1 MEYAYARVSSKGQN
15 LDRQME
21 AFRELNI
28 PERQIITDKES
39 GKDFN
44 RKGYNQLV
52 GTDITAPLLRAGDLL
67 TIYSIDRLGRN
78 YSEIK
83 EQWRIITQELKAD
96 IRVLDMPLL
105 DTRHKSDNLDSRFVS
120 ELVLQILSYVAEK
133 ERQNIRV
140 RQRQGIEAARAKGIH
155 FGKERISKPDNW
167 NEVYKRWKNREISA
181 VAAMRELGL
190 KKSTFYRIAKE
201 SNSEM

>member
-15 LDRQME
+15 LDRQLE
-21 AFRELNI
+21 AFRELDI

-52 GTDITAPLLRAGDLL
+52 GTDITAPLLREGDLL

-83 EQWRIITQELKAD
+83 EQWRRLTQELKVD

-105 DTRHKSDNLDSRFVS
+105 DTRNRSDSLDSKFVS

-140 RQRQGIEAARAKGIH
+140 RQRQGIDSALAKGVH
-155 FGKERISKPDNW
+155 FGKEKIQRPDNW
-167 NEVYKRWKNREISA
+167 DEVYSRWKSNEITA
-181 VAAMRELGL
+181 VDAMKDLGL
-190 KKSTFYRIAKE
+190 KKNTFYRIVKE
-201 SNSEM
+201 SCDE

>member
-15 LDRQME
+15 LDRQLE
-21 AFRELNI
+21 AFRELDI

-52 GTDITAPLLRAGDLL
+52 GTDITAPLLREGDLL

-83 EQWRIITQELKAD
+83 EQWRRLTQELKVD

-105 DTRHKSDNLDSRFVS
+105 DTRNRLDSLDSKFVS

-133 ERQNIRV
+133 ERQSIRV
-140 RQRQGIEAARAKGIH
+140 RQRQGIDSALAKGVH
-155 FGKERISKPDNW
+155 FGKEKIQRPDNW
-167 NEVYKRWKNREISA
+167 DEVYSRWKSNEITA
-181 VAAMRELGL
+181 IDAMKELGL
-190 KKSTFYRIAKE
+190 KKNTFYRIVKE
-201 SNSEM
+201 NCDE